1 MGLFVTFEGIEGCG
15 KTTQIHLAADCL
27 VKRGIPCL
35 RTEEPG
41 GTALGRKLRE
51 MLLNR
56 GPFVLYPETELLLFA
71 AARAQHVR
79 EVILPALE
87 EGKVVLCDRFADAT
101 LVYQGYGRGL
111 DIEAICFLNTLAT
124 NYLKPDLTL
133 LFDLPV
139 EVGLSRARERIA
151 RLNQVSR
158 EDRFEEEDLSFH
170 RKIRAG
176 YLLLADQE
184 KERFRVIDA
193 AGSVSDLQE
202 KIRFQID
209 MLVNSKAWR
218 KITDVPL
225 PPGEG

>member
-15 KTTQIHLAADCL
+15 KTTQIHLAADYL
-27 VKRGIPCL
+27 DKRGIPCL

-56 GPFVLYPETELLLFA
+56 GPFILYAETELLLFA

-101 LVYQGYGRGL
+101 LVYQGYARGL
-111 DIEAICFLNTLAT
+111 DIEAIRFLNAFVTDSLR
-124 NYLKPDLTL
+124 PHLTL

-139 EVGLSRARERIA
+139 EVGLNRARERIA
-151 RLNQVSR
+151 RLNQALR
-158 EDRFEEEDLSFH
+158 EDRFEEEDLGFH
-170 RKIRAG
+170 KKIREG
-176 YLLLADQE
+176 YLLLAHQE

-193 AGSVSDLQE
+193 AGSVNDLQDTVRFHIDTLAKSH
-202 KIRFQID
+202 KIP
-209 MLVNSKAWR
+209 S
-218 KITDVPL
+218 
-225 PPGEG
+225 PPGE